1 MPSHG
6 KNKKNS
12 NKLLSD
18 PKAKAN
24 TPVQQL
30 TIQNLFDPDDNTT
43 VHYTVS
49 SNSHWISKTISDTQ
63 NNEVSI
69 NKLYPLNKLNH
80 NSDNSPFKSNNFTF
94 FSNNWLNLNIK
105 GRQTGLN
112 TVNNTLTKKTSITS
126 YLDQNYKPYI
136 GNKNSKNNFDSK
148 YMDYKRKWMEILRKE
163 KKIFEQKWNNVL
175 FRSVNVKLSDLE
187 LKKTLGNGSFGRV
200 ILVKDKETQKYYA
213 LKVLE
218 KKNVVKSRQI
228 EHTLN
233 EKKIISCVNFP
244 FIASFV
250 ASFKDNSNLYILL
263 EFVPGG
269 EMFKHL
275 VRTNRFSENLSKF
288 YCSQVVLAIEYLHSL
303 DIIHRDLKP
312 ENTLIG
318 QDGYIK
324 ISDFGFAKYVKT
336 RTYTL
341 CGTPEYLAPE

>member
-6 KNKKNS
+6 KNKKSS

-18 PKAKAN
+18 SKAN

-30 TIQNLFDPDDNTT
+30 TIQSLFDPDDNTT
-43 VHYTVS
+43 VHYTT
-49 SNSHWISKTISDTQ
+49 SNNSIWINKTITETPSG
-63 NNEVSI
+63 EVSI
-69 NKLYPLNKLNH
+69 NKLYPLNKLNQ
-80 NSDNSPFKSNNFTF
+80 NSDSSQLKSNNFTF

-112 TVNNTLTKKTSITS
+112 TINNSLSKKTSINS
-126 YLDQNYKPYI
+126 YLDSQNRKSYTV
-136 GNKNSKNNFDSK
+136 NKNSRNSLDAK
-148 YMDYKRKWMEILRKE
+148 YMEYKRKWMEILRKE
-163 KKIFEQKWNNVL
+163 KKIFEQKWNTAFSRTN
-175 FRSVNVKLSDLE
+175 SAKLSDFE
-187 LKKTLGNGSFGRV
+187 LRKTLGNGSFGRV
-200 ILVKDKETQKYYA
+200 ILVKNKHTDKFYA

-228 EHTLN
+228 EHTIN

-244 FIASFV
+244 FIASYV
-250 ASFKDNSNLYILL
+250 ASFKDNSNLYIVL

-288 YCSQVVLAIEYLHSL
+288 YCAQVVLAIEYLHSL

-324 ISDFGFAKYVKT
+324 ISDFGFAKHVKT